1 MDNLFL
7 LLFLASFLCLII
19 GLVKPTVFSR
29 FAKGKIKRKKIG
41 LIFGIA
47 IIAFFVIFGMI
58 IDTNKQTQSN
68 TNEKAAE
75 QKTEPKQLSP
85 EEQAKKA
92 EEDSKKKAEEEQKEL
107 KTSTM
112 KGELPKINF
121 SGEILPSLA
130 TKGEKVVVK
139 IDIENLSD
147 KVTIDDVR
155 LLFSDKSFISEGLTV
170 VNIMSGGQQDT
181 DRSFTWKG
189 VSLMEVPPKEK
200 RSFQIITQAKNL
212 GSYKSIISIKSNS
225 KVFSDPE
232 GNEELTAKLVVFQ

>member
-1 MDNLFL
+1 MNGLFL
-7 LLFLASFLCLII
+7 FLFLVSIICLII
-19 GLVKPTVFSR
+19 GLIQPKVFTRFFKTKTNRRFVGTVFGISIIL
-29 FAKGKIKRKKIG
+29 FFILFGVTSGTSTPKKSE
-41 LIFGIA
+41 
-47 IIAFFVIFGMI
+47 
-58 IDTNKQTQSN
+58 DNST
-68 TNEKAAE
+68 
-75 QKTEPKQLSP
+75 KTETKTIIP

-92 EEDSKKKAEEEQKEL
+92 EEDAEKKAKEEQKEL

-121 SGEILPSLA
+121 SGEVSPSLA
-130 TKGEKVVVK
+130 TKGEKVVIK

-155 LLFSDKSFISEGLTV
+155 LLFSDKSFVSEGLTV

-189 VSLMEVPPKEK
+189 VPLMEVPPKEK
-200 RSFQIITQAKNL
+200 RSFQIVTQAKNP
-212 GSYKSIISIKSNS
+212 GNYKSIISIKSNS

-232 GNEELTAKLVVFQ
+232 GNEELTAKLVVLQ